1 MAEHVLCSSEV
12 VVLDSDD
19 GVIDMNDDCDSSPVY
34 CGRVDYGMV
43 SLRSG
48 IVSRALYTKPA
59 ALASEHAVITIRNPG
74 IGGDKR
80 VIMLP
85 MVCLSGTV
93 DPLLP
98 KVYGPPSEV
107 AMRRTA
113 SESSWKRYV
122 TPRLVIHYQTLL
134 QSNDLERETPKVSSQ
149 LLSMQALE
157 EGYRVMKT
165 EDGDIF
171 YGQTNT
177 ERAQYMFPSSDV
189 VRAHIRHDMGL
200 PRAAISINRFSNW
213 DDVRDFCCL

>member
-1 MAEHVLCSSEV
+1 M
-12 VVLDSDD
+12 
-19 GVIDMNDDCDSSPVY
+19 
-34 CGRVDYGMV
+34 
-43 SLRSG
+43 
-48 IVSRALYTKPA
+48 
-59 ALASEHAVITIRNPG
+59 
-74 IGGDKR
+74 
-80 VIMLP
+80 
-85 MVCLSGTV
+85 
-93 DPLLP
+93 
-98 KVYGPPSEV
+98 
-107 AMRRTA
+107 
-113 SESSWKRYV
+113 

-200 PRAAISINRFSNW
+200 PRATININRFSDW
-213 DDVRDFCCL
+213 DDVRDFCCS